1 MKEKTSIVTANA
13 QGIIVP
19 CKNGKLKFLRYEDT
33 YQSKFNVKTK
43 EVVDTVE
50 KVHLNFVQRQMYRKL
65 MYGLKEYTP
74 QQISI
79 MSPQTITEIVENYK
93 KSTRVLHIMK
103 SKKFYKNETDIIRAI
118 FPSANIGEKDFD
130 WLLELPKNATLK
142 KLGISTIDIID
153 EFIKKRLL
161 PKNFYKLTSDSIN
174 L

>member
-1 MKEKTSIVTANA
+1 
-13 QGIIVP
+13 
-19 CKNGKLKFLRYEDT
+19 
-33 YQSKFNVKTK
+33 
-43 EVVDTVE
+43 
-50 KVHLNFVQRQMYRKL
+50 